1 MGHTSATRTPSWRIL
16 MASSSWHT
24 AWGCISVSC
33 WHLISLTAKMF
44 YVLAKHL
51 GPKEK
56 ERVLC
61 ASRQFSSCCCFAFRF
76 SSSCSCVHFP
86 LFFLCSSPLFFFFY
100 FLGEWKWK
108 TATNI
113 CTKRKMLLAYR
124 CKFYMHTLHLCRECV
139 EICYFK
145 CWRPKGCTPGWI
157 LLAGSGG
164 AKGSSVARWEVWQS
178 GPRAAKVLQNHSTKE
193 FNQQCLA
200 GRQPYQHTHTHAR
213 TQPHQSAVKLRLT
226 GEA

>member
-1 MGHTSATRTPSWRIL
+1 MSWPNTWARKKKKEFYAPHDNL
-16 MASSSWHT
+16 AAAAALHFVFPP
-24 AWGCISVSC
+24 AALVYIS
-33 WHLISLTAKMF
+33 
-44 YVLAKHL
+44 
-51 GPKEK
+51 
-56 ERVLC
+56 
-61 ASRQFSSCCCFAFRF
+61 RF
-76 SSSCSCVHFP
+76 SFSA
-86 LFFLCSSPLFFFFY
+86 LLLCFFFFV